1 MEYYRVKDKDYLLR
15 DIESNGI
22 VNTDYE
28 NYKKYIETYK
38 IKKNELDKVKTLENE
53 VSSLKEDISEIKS
66 LLQNIVKNKL
76 L

>member
-53 VSSLKEDISEIKS
+53 VSSIKEDLCEIKD
-66 LLQNIVKNKL
+66 LLRSIVNGSK
-76 L
+76 